1 MTCGLSTRRDRRA
14 SAANDCNGGPSCRPG
29 AGAPRAGEGW
39 PDGLDLAEFSWYDPE
54 SSDGCYRAWD
64 FQWRW
69 YTCGDVFQVDQG
81 GRALGKTVGI
91 TMRSFAFPFNF
102 EGQKML
108 LTAPELNHLRPLTD
122 AIEQRLDTTRL
133 IRELRPM
140 GKGGGINKQPHWQA
154 KFTNNAQLVS
164 RLPNKDG
171 KGVKM

>member
-1 MTCGLSTRRDRRA
+1 MTAYVTPTEEEAYLLAILT
-14 SAANDCNGGPSCRPG
+14 
-29 AGAPRAGEGW
+29 E

>member
-1 MTCGLSTRRDRRA
+1 
-14 SAANDCNGGPSCRPG
+14 
-29 AGAPRAGEGW
+29 
-39 PDGLDLAEFSWYDPE
+39 
-54 SSDGCYRAWD
+54 
-64 FQWRW
+64 
-69 YTCGDVFQVDQG
+69 
-81 GRALGKTVGI
+81 
-91 TMRSFAFPFNF
+91 MRSFAFPFNF

-171 KGVKM
+171 KGVKGTGLALRSGGRPVDALSSRSSEVSY